1 MMTESEYSVHFDFDK
16 IKAET
21 EKLQGASKDTI
32 DKIDL
37 FLDSLKE
44 TTARVEPTLSKET
57 NNERELWEDYKQ
69 LQREKLAVLDLSH
82 EWDYVSEEIKGSNPR
97 LDFLVRD
104 AIEELNDHIGVLAES
119 HRAHIDILEIYNTRK
134 IEVLALVV
142 TVVISYIAVWEF
154 TVRDLLVSFMFPYG
168 LSPRLNYVIVILT
181 LLPVFVTVVWAWV
194 RRKSYF

>member
-1 MMTESEYSVHFDFDK
+1 MTETDYSVHFDFEK
-16 IKAET
+16 IKAEVG
-21 EKLQGASKDTI
+21 KLQGSSETS
-32 DKIDL
+32 DKIAC

-44 TTARVEPTLSKET
+44 TTIRVEPTLSKET

-82 EWDYVSEEIKGSNPR
+82 EWDYISEEIKESNPR

-142 TVVISYIAVWEF
+142 TIVISYIAVWEF
-154 TVRDLLVSFMFPYG
+154 TVRDLLVSFTFPYG
-168 LSPRLNYVIVILT
+168 LSPRLNYVVVILT
-181 LLPVFVTVVWAWV
+181 LLPVFVTVAWAWV

>member
-1 MMTESEYSVHFDFDK
+1 MTESEYSVHFDFDK

-21 EKLQGASKDTI
+21 EKLQGASKETI

-82 EWDYVSEEIKGSNPR
+82 EWDYVGEEIKQSNPR

-154 TVRDLLVSFMFPYG
+154 TVRDLLVSFVFPYG

-181 LLPVFVTVVWAWV
+181 LLPVFVTVAWAWV

>member
-21 EKLQGASKDTI
+21 EKLQGASKETI

-82 EWDYVSEEIKGSNPR
+82 EWDYVGEEIKQSNPR

-154 TVRDLLVSFMFPYG
+154 TVRDLLVSFVFPYG

-181 LLPVFVTVVWAWV
+181 LLPVFVTVAWAWV

>member
-1 MMTESEYSVHFDFDK
+1 MTETDYSVHFDFEK
-16 IKAET
+16 IKAEVG
-21 EKLQGASKDTI
+21 KLQGSSETT
-32 DKIDL
+32 DKIAC
-37 FLDSLKE
+37 FLNSLKE
-44 TTARVEPTLSKET
+44 TTIRVEPTLSKET

-82 EWDYVSEEIKGSNPR
+82 EWDYISEEIKESNPR

-142 TVVISYIAVWEF
+142 TIVISYIAVWEF
-154 TVRDLLVSFMFPYG
+154 TVRDLLVSFTFPYG
-168 LSPRLNYVIVILT
+168 LSPRLNYVVVILT
-181 LLPVFVTVVWAWV
+181 LLPVFVTVAWAWV

>member
-1 MMTESEYSVHFDFDK
+1 MTETDYSVHFDFEK
-16 IKAET
+16 IKAEVG
-21 EKLQGASKDTI
+21 KLQGSSETT
-32 DKIDL
+32 DKIAC
-37 FLDSLKE
+37 FLNSLKE
-44 TTARVEPTLSKET
+44 TTIRVEPTLSKET

-82 EWDYVSEEIKGSNPR
+82 EWDYISEEIKESNPR

-142 TVVISYIAVWEF
+142 TIVISYIAVWEF
-154 TVRDLLVSFMFPYG
+154 TVRDLLVSFTFPYG
-168 LSPRLNYVIVILT
+168 LSPRLNYVVLILT
-181 LLPVFVTVVWAWV
+181 LLPVFVTVAWAWV